1 MSRCWDLIIRGIII
15 IIIIIIITIKRL
27 GEGGG
32 GGCWY
37 CDVGM
42 R

>member
-1 MSRCWDLIIRGIII
+1 MSRCWDLIIRGII